1 MIRVFAIMSILLY
14 LSSCDQMPR
23 PVDIGL
29 EHQVYLS
36 LFDEQDSMHV
46 TRELMKLSQVDG
58 VKAVEVFSRFDVG
71 DTRALDYDLL
81 LRVYFE
87 DEAALKRYDADS
99 LHQEVRG
106 RLKPYLS
113 KPPATFDLRFPG

>member
-1 MIRVFAIMSILLY
+1 
-14 LSSCDQMPR
+14 MPR

>member
-1 MIRVFAIMSILLY
+1 MIRVFAIISILLY